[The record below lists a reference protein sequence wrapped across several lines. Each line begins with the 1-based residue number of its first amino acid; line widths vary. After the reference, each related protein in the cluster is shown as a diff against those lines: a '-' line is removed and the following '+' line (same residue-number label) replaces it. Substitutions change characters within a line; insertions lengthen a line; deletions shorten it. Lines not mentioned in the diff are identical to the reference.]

1 MRVDNQTFEELVN
14 LYYASLYR
22 FALSLTHR
30 EDEACD
36 LTQETFNRFATKGH
50 QIRDEGKAKGWLFS
64 TLYRQ
69 FLETTRWQ
77 KRFPHVEVGQVTNE
91 LPPALSASA
100 DQTDAGLARE
110 AMLRIDDIYRVPL
123 TLFYLEDHS
132 YREIAE
138 ILDIPLGTVMSRLS
152 RGRDLLCQLLGE
164 TQSRVRPVRSLKL
177 EGTS

>member
-1 MRVDNQTFEELVN
+1 MILQVEQGERRPVDIIDPQHGFPGQAGVGLIRR
-14 LYYASLYR
+14 SGQGG
-22 FALSLTHR
+22 R
-30 EDEACD
+30 E
-36 LTQETFNRFATKGH
+36 F
-50 QIRDEGKAKGWLFS
+50 
-64 TLYRQ
+64 
-69 FLETTRWQ
+69 
-77 KRFPHVEVGQVTNE
+77 V
-91 LPPALSASA
+91 
-100 DQTDAGLARE
+100 GLARE